1 MTESRGSQG
10 GAAASSASRSLQP
23 EALRRCCDPAS
34 LPFESTAE
42 LPDLDDAIGQVRAAE
57 AVRFGIGIKRP
68 GFNIFALGPSG
79 VGKEHL
85 VRRALKTQAAR
96 EPVPDDWCY
105 VNNFIDAHK
114 PVAMRLPAGRA
125 MPFRRDMERLVNE
138 LMVAIPAAFEG
149 EEYRHRREV
158 IEEELKQRQGT
169 AFEALQRKALDKS
182 VGLIRTP
189 MGLALA
195 PLKGGEVV
203 KPEDFEKLDEAERT
217 RIQSDIEALQGELQ
231 TLFRQI
237 PVWERETR
245 EKLRA
250 LHRDVVSYAVGHL
263 IDEPRQ
269 RYRDIPVVSDYLA
282 SVQAD
287 VIDNAEV
294 FMRRSMPQEADAPG
308 PMPGMPALG
317 PDALFRRYQVNVIVA
332 NVPDSGA
339 PVIFE
344 DHPSLENLIG
354 RIEHIS
360 QFGAL
365 VTDFNLIKG
374 GSLHRANG
382 GYLVLDTRR
391 LLVQPFAWEEL
402 KRALRSRLARI
413 QSMGQLM
420 SLVSTVS
427 LEPGAIPLDVK
438 IVLLGDRL
446 LYYLLSRH
454 DPDFHELF
462 KVPADFDD
470 RIAFDPD
477 GLMLYARMIATLA
490 RREKLR
496 PLDRS
501 AVARVIEHASRV
513 AEDSERLT
521 ANLEG
526 IADLVREAD
535 FWAGEGGAGRIAAE
549 HVERAIEA
557 HIRRADRVREHVQEE
572 IRRGTILIDTAG
584 AVVGQ
589 VNGLSVMQLGDFAFG
604 QPSRITARVRL
615 GRGQVVDIEREV
627 ELGGPIHSKGVLIL
641 SSYLAARYAAERPLS
656 LNASLVFEQSYGG
669 VEGDSASSAELYAL
683 LSALAAAPIRQ
694 SLAVTGSVNQLG
706 QVQAIGG
713 VNEKIEGFFDVCRA
727 AGLLDGHGVLIPASN
742 VKHLMLRRDVIEA
755 VAAGTFHIYAVER
768 IDQGIEILTG
778 IAAGA
783 PDAKGSYPPDSING
797 RVEARLAGFA
807 EAARRFAQQGRD
819 RGDEGPAAH

>member
-1 MTESRGSQG
+1 MTERSGSEG
-10 GAAASSASRSLQP
+10 GAVASSAGRSLQP

-42 LPDLDDAIGQVRAAE
+42 LPDLDDAIGQARAAE

-85 VRRALKTQAAR
+85 VRRGLKTQAAR

-250 LHRDVVSYAVGHL
+250 LHRDVVSYAVEHL

-294 FMRRSMPQEADAPG
+294 FMRRSMPQEADGPG

-317 PDALFRRYQVNVIVA
+317 PDALFRRYQINVIVA

-344 DHPSLENLIG
+344 DHPSLENLVG

-382 GYLVLDTRR
+382 GYLVLDARR

-446 LYYLLSRH
+446 LYYLLSQY

-501 AVARVIEHASRV
+501 AVARVIEHASRL

-535 FWAGEGGAGRIAAE
+535 FWAGEGGAGRIASE

-557 HIRRADRVREHVQEE
+557 HIRRADRVREHVQAE

-589 VNGLSVMQLGDFAFG
+589 VNGLSVIQLGDFAFG

-755 VAAGTFHIYAVER
+755 VAAGKFHIYAVER

>member
-1 MTESRGSQG
+1 
-10 GAAASSASRSLQP
+10 
-23 EALRRCCDPAS
+23 
-34 LPFESTAE
+34 
-42 LPDLDDAIGQVRAAE
+42 
-57 AVRFGIGIKRP
+57 
-68 GFNIFALGPSG
+68 
-79 VGKEHL
+79 
-85 VRRALKTQAAR
+85 
-96 EPVPDDWCY
+96 
-105 VNNFIDAHK
+105 
-114 PVAMRLPAGRA
+114 
-125 MPFRRDMERLVNE
+125 
-138 LMVAIPAAFEG
+138 
-149 EEYRHRREV
+149 
-158 IEEELKQRQGT
+158 
-169 AFEALQRKALDKS
+169 
-182 VGLIRTP
+182 
-189 MGLALA
+189 
-195 PLKGGEVV
+195 
-203 KPEDFEKLDEAERT
+203 
-217 RIQSDIEALQGELQ
+217 
-231 TLFRQI
+231 
-237 PVWERETR
+237 
-245 EKLRA
+245 
-250 LHRDVVSYAVGHL
+250 
-263 IDEPRQ
+263 
-269 RYRDIPVVSDYLA
+269 
-282 SVQAD
+282 
-287 VIDNAEV
+287 
-294 FMRRSMPQEADAPG
+294 MRRSMPQEADGPG

-344 DHPSLENLIG
+344 DHPSLENLVG

-382 GYLVLDTRR
+382 GYLVLDARR

-446 LYYLLSRH
+446 LYYLLSQY

-501 AVARVIEHASRV
+501 AVARVIEHASRL

-535 FWAGEGGAGRIAAE
+535 FWAGEGGAGRIASE

-557 HIRRADRVREHVQEE
+557 HIRRADRVREHVQAE

-589 VNGLSVMQLGDFAFG
+589 VNGLSVIQLGDFAFG

-755 VAAGTFHIYAVER
+755 VAAGKFHIYAVER